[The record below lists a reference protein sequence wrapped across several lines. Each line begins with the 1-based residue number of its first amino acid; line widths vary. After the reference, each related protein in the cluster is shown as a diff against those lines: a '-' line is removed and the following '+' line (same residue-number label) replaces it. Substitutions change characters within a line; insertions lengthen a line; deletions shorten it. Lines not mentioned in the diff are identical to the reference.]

1 VTTIFLIEIF
11 SFKENFLNGVD
22 GIEWNAGRIKWN
34 GMDGI
39 GYKIA

>member
-1 VTTIFLIEIF
+1 MTTIFLMEIF
-11 SFKENFLNGVD
+11 SFNENFLNRVD
-22 GIEWNAGRIKWN
+22 EIEWNGGRIKWN

>member
-1 VTTIFLIEIF
+1 MTTIFLMEIF

-22 GIEWNAGRIKWN
+22 GIEWNGDRIKWN
-34 GMDGI
+34 GMHGI